1 MSINIYYEWFLIEQK
16 ILKWCIDLNIANS
29 DFGIATAD
37 FGTAETEVGI
47 ANSVRDRIKI
57 YSF

>member
-1 MSINIYYEWFLIEQK
+1 MSINIYYKWFLIEQK

-47 ANSVRDRIKI
+47 ANSVRL
-57 YSF
+57 

>member
-16 ILKWCIDLNIANS
+16 ILKWCIDLNIA
-29 DFGIATAD
+29 IAD